1 MSNVIAKI
9 GMLESKKFGIY
20 FLSFLLFSGCSFID
34 EPVRGFFKEYT
45 ETAAIERHEYAE
57 AVAIDRYGID
67 CLSSE
72 KDKEIYLY
80 LRNPQ
85 LYDLELGIVSVSG
98 EVADPA
104 KFSIVQ
110 NPDKISSTITLR
122 EAFLTSIEC
131 GGEFSPTISV
141 IESKSQRPFADYTF
155 ALKINSVPPVPYGA
169 VVLVTSGVQKKYV
182 LCFNLPGKADVKG
195 IHRDIKT
202 LTIESNGSVPKRKI
216 FLTPDSSGAVSLAAD
231 ENGSPLHD
239 VKNSVSEGEITEN
252 TDEGAA
258 QLGFEKGDNPV
269 YVFTGDNLVPI
280 TKNITYKIT
289 LEDND
294 GLSSTASTSV
304 YSQKLEKPT
313 ATAVGYRRSETV
325 ELDESEMAEI
335 LQNEDGAGY
344 VKLILPTSS
353 TTGLSV
359 SSCSVVYE
367 IYDDSASILL
377 GRGTVNS
384 SMEIPVPPFEC
395 KIKAYA
401 ENPAYVPSDLAWFH
415 VKPVCTKLYVDEGG
429 SARSDGGW
437 GTKKKPFNK
446 ITTAL
451 DADLFAD
458 KTDSENRIILLSDVQ
473 DENINLDE
481 KYCFTLTSQNEVGA
495 SVVHT
500 ITPVSESSCFMK
512 LGTGATIFVDN
523 VCIKDF
529 TSSSS
534 GAAFSV
540 ADASLRLTDVEVTG
554 NTSSDNGGAFYL
566 SNKDS
571 VVSLY
576 GKTVV
581 SSNTA
586 TSGNGVYIAN
596 KEALLSVNDDSYFDL
611 NDDVYLCKDAVLYAS
626 ALCTSDKI
634 ACISLEEY
642 PDDPAVA
649 QLKVLSPS
657 DQNALNADFCN
668 SKIEVAPNPDNP
680 DLEYYVVYFEQKR
693 CGILAQGTS
702 ANVSTQLPDKVIFHQ
717 LYMEG
722 LYLTFYATDGS
733 GNILNPQQTS
743 IKVKLR
749 SDVIASETKSNE
761 YVKLNI
767 PDDKEEMI
775 EDGMIDGDKVTVE
788 LSIKVSGIV
797 YSVTEDIV
805 SSFEIYDAVTFANA
819 VDFINTL
826 EGNDA
831 EDINISIATD
841 IEVADSTPLLGT
853 SSHKFN
859 GTFDGKGHTITFKK
873 TSITGETRRASIADY
888 VGPKGVIKNMIIRGN
903 YNNVNSDSHAS
914 HTGGIALENEGLIVN
929 CINYL
934 NISVNS
940 WKDTGGITE
949 INRGKIV
956 NCANFGNIN
965 NKNTKGWAMVCGV
978 FGGIT
983 GMNTG
988 NGVIENCFNYGEMKS
1003 TKNSTVDDVPNGLP
1017 GAITGSQSGNATG
1030 NYCYWKDGC
1039 VNRSCSSAGKA
1050 YNSYTFK
1057 NSEASFF
1064 WSYGTKGSNADVDLS
1079 NKYNETFITSCGT
1092 FADAASDI
1100 VAGTEQNSEHAQTL
1114 TYTGTLL
1121 DAMNAYVN
1129 ANSKK
1134 YNFNGTDIELL
1145 EWEADSSHEGYP
1157 KLKFE

>member
-1 MSNVIAKI
+1 M
-9 GMLESKKFGIY
+9 
-20 FLSFLLFSGCSFID
+20 
-34 EPVRGFFKEYT
+34 
-45 ETAAIERHEYAE
+45 
-57 AVAIDRYGID
+57 
-67 CLSSE
+67 
-72 KDKEIYLY
+72 
-80 LRNPQ
+80 
-85 LYDLELGIVSVSG
+85 
-98 EVADPA
+98 
-104 KFSIVQ
+104 
-110 NPDKISSTITLR
+110 
-122 EAFLTSIEC
+122 
-131 GGEFSPTISV
+131 
-141 IESKSQRPFADYTF
+141 
-155 ALKINSVPPVPYGA
+155 
-169 VVLVTSGVQKKYV
+169 
-182 LCFNLPGKADVKG
+182 
-195 IHRDIKT
+195 
-202 LTIESNGSVPKRKI
+202 
-216 FLTPDSSGAVSLAAD
+216 
-231 ENGSPLHD
+231 
-239 VKNSVSEGEITEN
+239 
-252 TDEGAA
+252 
-258 QLGFEKGDNPV
+258 
-269 YVFTGDNLVPI
+269 
-280 TKNITYKIT
+280 
-289 LEDND
+289 
-294 GLSSTASTSV
+294 
-304 YSQKLEKPT
+304 
-313 ATAVGYRRSETV
+313 
-325 ELDESEMAEI
+325 ELDDAEYSEIM
-335 LQNEDGAGY
+335 QNEDGAGY

-367 IYDDSASILL
+367 IYDDSASTLL
-377 GRGTVNS
+377 GRGTVSS

-401 ENPAYVPSDLAWFH
+401 ENPAYVPSDFAWFH
-415 VKPVCTKLYVDEGG
+415 VKPVCTKLYVSEGG
-429 SARSDGGW
+429 SAGSEGGW
-437 GTKKKPFNK
+437 GTKKKPFNR
-446 ITTAL
+446 ISTAL
-451 DADLFAD
+451 AAGLFAD
-458 KTDSENRIILLSDVQ
+458 KTDSENRIVLLSDVQ
-473 DENINLDE
+473 DENININDT
-481 KYCFTLTSQNEVGA
+481 YCFTLTSQNSDGNA
-495 SVVHT
+495 VVHT

-523 VCIKDF
+523 VCVKDF

-571 VVSLY
+571 VVRLY

-596 KEALLSVNDDSYFDL
+596 KEALLFVNDDSYFDL

-826 EGNDA
+826 EGKDA

-853 SSHKFN
+853 PSHKFN
-859 GTFDGKGHTITFKK
+859 GTFDGKGHTITVKK
-873 TSITGETRRASIADY
+873 TGSTRMAAIADY
-888 VGPKGVIKNMIIRGN
+888 VGPKGVIKNVVIGGN
-903 YNNVNSDSHAS
+903 YQYIPGNDANPPLTS
-914 HTGGIALENEGLIVN
+914 GGIAVENEGLIIN
-929 CINYL
+929 CFNYL
-934 NISVNS
+934 DIEIKSTN
-940 WKDTGGITE
+940 DTGGITG
-949 INRGKIV
+949 INRGRIV
-956 NCANFGNIN
+956 NCANFGNLTN
-965 NKNTKGWAMVCGV
+965 VRPGLWAMVCGKL
-978 FGGIT
+978 GGIT
-983 GMNTG
+983 GRSEG
-988 NGVIENCFNYGEMKS
+988 YGVIENCFNYGQIKS
-1003 TKNSTVDDVPNGLP
+1003 NATSDLDYAPNGLP
-1017 GAITGSQSGNATG
+1017 GAITGSQSGNAKG
-1030 NYCYWKDGC
+1030 INCYWKDDC
-1039 VNRSCSSAGKA
+1039 VKRGSSSKNEA
-1050 YNSYTFK
+1050 YNSYACK
-1057 NSEASFF
+1057 NSIVSFF
-1064 WSYGTKGSNADVDLS
+1064 WTYGADNSDNGRIVVSD
-1079 NKYNETFITSCGT
+1079 KYNETFITSCGT

-1121 DAMNAYVN
+1121 NAMNAYVN

-1134 YNFNGTDIELL
+1134 YNFNETEVDLL
-1145 EWEADSSHEGYP
+1145 EWEADSNHEGYP
-1157 KLKFE
+1157 KLKF